1 MSYWIIL
8 LLFLTHILVFVEVI
22 KKSHEKMNR
31 NLANRI
37 ECTHC
42 MLNTNTSG
50 GRYIFY
56 VGFSLLHKDIA
67 GGGNRQCDLYLSKM

>member
-22 KKSHEKMNR
+22 KKSHED
-31 NLANRI
+31 NRI

-67 GGGNRQCDLYLSKM
+67 GGGQSSM